1 MSTLTP
7 TLAHTFCRA
16 LGKFKVSAAV
26 PHHSAVPWLTG
37 SNRKQR
43 CPRCPIT
50 RVFVGSEDVTPYN
63 WSLLKSSGVSNPR
76 GQQGSGPSSGSR
88 VVLLLASCKH
98 RGGRVWP
105 IQTKAWIP
113 PGNHYLL
120 PHSNANTSSRPPLRL
135 CPGPALPLAY
145 ERYQKGEVMF

>member
-26 PHHSAVPWLTG
+26 PHHSSVPWLTG

-105 IQTKAWIP
+105 IQTKAWSPTGLDPTWQSLPAP
-113 PGNHYLL
+113 PQQCKHIQ
-120 PHSNANTSSRPPLRL
+120 PATTA
-135 CPGPALPLAY
+135 ALPRASAAA
-145 ERYQKGEVMF
+145 RV